1 MPSPEEEAASLATLE
16 QAVRAVLAEP
26 DAAYRALPALIQDV
40 LVRCRILGLGS
51 RVPDLASIRRML
63 ALARAGL
70 SAEVAGQPEWA
81 EAQDMAAA
89 LPEDMQGVFL
99 LLARAAREGAPC
111 PSDAEIAQAYGS
123 RSLARAR
130 RVLGFIEELG
140 AIACRPDL
148 TGRRII
154 AIVGI
159 GWETAPGSPEAVLA

>member
-1 MPSPEEEAASLATLE
+1 MLE

-26 DAAYRALPALIQDV
+26 DAAYRALPVLMQDV

-51 RVPDLASIRRML
+51 RVPDLPSIRRML
-63 ALARAGL
+63 ALERAGL
-70 SAEVAGQPEWA
+70 SAEAAGQPEWA
-81 EAQDMAAA
+81 EAQDMAAS
-89 LPEDMQGVFL
+89 LPEDLQGVFL
-99 LLARAAREGAPC
+99 LLARTAQEGAPC

-140 AIACRPDL
+140 AIICRPDL
-148 TGRRII
+148 TGRRIV